1 MIRRP
6 PRSTLFPY
14 TTLFRS
20 VIRVDRPDVL
30 FRTKQEKERTVIEE
44 IRRVHLTGQ
53 PVLVGTVSVQ
63 ESERLS
69 AALKDIPHEV
79 LNARNEEEEARI
91 IARAGELGAVTV
103 STNMAGRG
111 TDIRLAEGVTGLG
124 GLYVIGTDRK
134 STRLNSSHGYIS

>member
-1 MIRRP
+1 
-6 PRSTLFPY
+6 
-14 TTLFRS
+14 
-20 VIRVDRPDVL
+20 
-30 FRTKQEKERTVIEE
+30 
-44 IRRVHLTGQ
+44 TGQ

-103 STNMAGRG
+103 STTMAGRG
-111 TDIRLAEGVTGLG
+111 TDIRLAEGVTRLG
-124 GLYVIGTDRK
+124 GLYVIGTNRHESRRIDNQLRGRAGRQGDPGVSRVFDSLADVLWFK
-134 STRLNSSHGYIS
+134 YGI